1 MEEPVERRKQR
12 RFKVKE
18 GAFAALGRW
27 FSPVGQI
34 IDISKGGLSYRYV
47 ARNDQSRGTSQLKI
61 LLSGAG
67 FHFDMLPFK
76 PIWDLPIPSAFP
88 GSSIT
93 IRQCGGQ
100 FGGLKGGQ
108 KLDLDYF
115 IQNYTTDEVEQ

>member
-1 MEEPVERRKQR
+1 MEVQVERRKHG

-34 IDISKGGLSYRYV
+34 MDISKGGLSFRYI
-47 ARNDQSRGTSQLKI
+47 ARSDQSKGTTQLKI

-67 FHFDMLPFK
+67 FHFDILPFK
-76 PIWDLPIPSAFP
+76 PIWDLATPYALSYV
-88 GSSIT
+88 SRT
-93 IRQCGGQ
+93 MRQCGGQ
-100 FGGLKGGQ
+100 FGELKDDQ